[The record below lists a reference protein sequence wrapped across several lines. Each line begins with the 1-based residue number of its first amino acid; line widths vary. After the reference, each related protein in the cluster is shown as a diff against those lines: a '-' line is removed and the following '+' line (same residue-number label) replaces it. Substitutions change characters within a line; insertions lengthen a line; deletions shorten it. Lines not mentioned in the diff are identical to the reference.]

1 MNKTLQEKLS
11 LLETLIETQKQSVVE
26 GGPGVSYMHG
36 MANGMI
42 LAHCIFADNTPDFVI
57 RPRRAY
63 KLNTRHKTAQR
74 KGKR

>member
-1 MNKTLQEKLS
+1 
-11 LLETLIETQKQSVVE
+11 
-26 GGPGVSYMHG
+26 

-42 LAHCIFADNTPDFVI
+42 FAHSIFADNTPDFVI

-74 KGKR
+74 KAKR